1 MDQSRRRGGPQAKR
15 GGSSVPSS
23 PACGGVLFA
32 AALVATVTL
41 AGCET
46 EVPTA
51 PATLQLDE
59 LTFVGGVDVRESFPV
74 QLGFR
79 LVARNVADHDVG
91 LVTDGCGI
99 DVRAFRGPERRG
111 EPAWSSDPDGPCLTS
126 PVPIVVAAGDT
137 VLWTRDLTAADVL
150 GDSLPDGRYWFT
162 VALGEASVVTS
173 EHVKEVEVTA
183 GDAELAV
190 PR

>member
-1 MDQSRRRGGPQAKR
+1 MDGEARRGVS
-15 GGSSVPSS
+15 GGRS
-23 PACGGVLFA
+23 PGAVACVVLVGVLATA
-32 AALVATVTL
+32 AL

-99 DVRAFRGPERRG
+99 DVRAFSGPERRG

-150 GDSLPDGRYWFT
+150 GDSLPDGHYWFT
-162 VALGEASVVTS
+162 VALGEASIVTS
-173 EHVKEVEVTA
+173 ENVREVEVTA